1 MICLEKNAILSNML
15 DIYGGDKRMIRKI
28 ILFICVC
35 ISLISASP
43 ALAAGQLT
51 LEDAERYL
59 APIYKEFESSNSS
72 KVQIDLEL
80 VTPFANVNAQ
90 IDVAGL
96 YAKSKVYK
104 LDYKLEL
111 LMLGKSKKDYK
122 LQQYMEQ
129 KGNDLHVYTELDNKW
144 TKQVLPNMK
153 IKANSNKNQQEN
165 ESLKLAKS
173 LELIKSVE
181 LLKYTPEEVEV
192 KVVINSAKLYDVV
205 EPIILADKTSFKD
218 PKNKTEF
225 LKIYREIMNMAGDLT
240 YTEHI
245 ERKNKTIK
253 TELDLTSF
261 TKNIVNGLVSKY
273 DKKMKDKDRADLAK
287 FLDASRLTMKAEVI
301 MLDKKEKIEVPV
313 TVKETAKEL
322 PKKMPITKNSAST
335 QEQVHKKEMSKPA
348 QVKVDAKTDV
358 AVPQNPKTQSES
370 VKK

>member
-1 MICLEKNAILSNML
+1 ML

-59 APIYKEFESSNSS
+59 APVYNEFESSNSS

-96 YAKSKVYK
+96 HAKSKVYK

-129 KGNDLHVYTELDNKW
+129 KGNALYVYTELDNKW
-144 TKQVLPNMK
+144 VKQVLPNVK
-153 IKANSNKNQQEN
+153 IKAYSSKNQQDN

-173 LELIKSVE
+173 LDLIKSVE
-181 LLKYTPEEVEV
+181 LLKYTPEEVEL

-218 PKNKTEF
+218 PKDKTEF

-245 ERKNKTIK
+245 ARKSKTIK
-253 TELDLTSF
+253 TELDFTSF

-287 FLDASRLTMKAEVI
+287 FLDASKLTMKSEVV
-301 MLDKKEKIEVPV
+301 MFDKKEKIEVPV
-313 TVKETAKEL
+313 IVKETAKEL
-322 PKKMPITKNSAST
+322 PQKIAKTEKPTSK
-335 QEQVHKKEMSKPA
+335 QEQLNKKEVAELK
-348 QVKVDAKTDV
+348 QVKIAG
-358 AVPQNPKTQSES
+358 AVSQNPQELAEP